1 MKLSEMAEKV
11 SKVSGTDAVTARK
24 VIRALFQS
32 VAEDIGTQERTAIQG
47 FGSFIKRK
55 MKDGEERTTSGPRE
69 EYRHASCGFHQRTLL
84 GSASVLHI

>member
-32 VAEDIGTQERTAIQG
+32 VAEDIGAQERTAIQG

-55 MKDGEERTTSGPRE
+55 MKDGEEQRILFKPAP
-69 EYRHASCGFHQRTLL
+69 ASEAKAEKKPAARGK
-84 GSASVLHI
+84 